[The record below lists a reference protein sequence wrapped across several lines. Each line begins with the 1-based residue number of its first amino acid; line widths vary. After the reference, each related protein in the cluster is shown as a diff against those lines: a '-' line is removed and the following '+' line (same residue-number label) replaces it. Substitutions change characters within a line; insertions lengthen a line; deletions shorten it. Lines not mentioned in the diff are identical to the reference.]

1 MLSTA
6 KILLKQRKTL
16 FFLGSIIYLIVL
28 TGCVAKKT
36 STGSYQSAQV
46 YTQPL
51 YSRIIEKSMKYEGI
65 ARNPLIVIHGFF
77 GSKLKETKNDKFIWG
92 DFDST
97 NAMQW
102 YSNKYPKKISFPME
116 YGKKLN
122 EIESNAYPVSILD
135 IMEVNL
141 LGFKFRFNAYNN
153 CLNIMEKNGYVIE
166 GKPLPKD
173 KNFYSLFVFAY
184 DWRMDLV
191 ENAKKLHKFILSKKA
206 YLQKEYEELYGI
218 KDYDVQFD
226 LLAHSMGGLLARYY
240 LRYGD
245 QELGDNDVTFPIFD
259 WRGSKNIDK
268 VIIVGTPNAGYL
280 EAFMELVNGLTI
292 GHGIKLFPA
301 AVTGTFPS
309 YYQMLPLL
317 STRSILYKDDL
328 QGLPVDIFDPEVWIK
343 YKLGLA
349 NPEQDE
355 ILKVLLPNVKT
366 KEERYKIAIDHLKKC
381 LTRAKAFIKLLYI
394 HKQPPDDVA
403 LYLFFGDAVKTAR
416 TAVLDRDTG
425 NVEIT
430 EYDAGDG
437 IVLTSSALMDE
448 REGRKWQPIFLS
460 PIVWHSVFPLMAAH
474 MGITECYPFADNV
487 TYCLLVSPTDQQQ
500 RRLRYYRPFIEKMT
514 YNQAKEE

>member
-1 MLSTA
+1 MSSI
-6 KILLKQRKTL
+6 KQILLKKRKVY
-16 FFLGSIIYLIVL
+16 FFIIYIVFL
-28 TGCVAKKT
+28 ATISGCVAKKT

-51 YSRIIEKSMKYEGI
+51 YSRIIEKSMEYEGV

-77 GSKLKETKNDKFIWG
+77 GAKLKETKNDKFIWG
-92 DFDST
+92 DFDSSS
-97 NAMQW
+97 AMQW
-102 YSNKYPKKISFPME
+102 YSNQYPQKISFPMK
-116 YGKKLN
+116 YGEKLN
-122 EIESNAYPVSILD
+122 KIKSNAYPVSILD

-166 GKPLPKD
+166 GKPLPKN

-206 YLQKEYEELYGI
+206 YLQKKYEELYGI
-218 KDYDVQFD
+218 KNYDVQFD

-240 LRYGD
+240 LRYGN
-245 QELGDNDVTFPIFD
+245 QELDDKGTFPVFD
-259 WRGSKNIDK
+259 WRGSKNVDK
-268 VIIVGTPNAGYL
+268 VLIVGTPNAGYL
-280 EAFMELVNGLTI
+280 NAFMELVNGLQI
-292 GHGIKLFPA
+292 GPGIKLFPA

-317 STRSILYKDDL
+317 STRSVLYKDDL
-328 QGLPVDIFDPEVWIK
+328 GGLPVDIFDPEVWIK

-349 NPEQDE
+349 NPNQDE
-355 ILKVLLPNVKT
+355 ILKLLLPNVKT

-381 LTRAKAFIKLLYI
+381 LTRARAFMKLLYV
-394 HKQPPDDVA
+394 HKQPPSDVA
-403 LYLFFGDAVKTAR
+403 FYLFFGDAVKTAR
-416 TAVLDRDTG
+416 TAVLDKNTG
-425 NVEIT
+425 KVEIID
-430 EYDAGDG
+430 YDAGDG

-474 MGITECYPFADNV
+474 MGITECYPFADNA

-500 RRLRYYRPFIEKMT
+500 KRVKYYRPFIEKII
-514 YNQAKEE
+514 YGQSKEK